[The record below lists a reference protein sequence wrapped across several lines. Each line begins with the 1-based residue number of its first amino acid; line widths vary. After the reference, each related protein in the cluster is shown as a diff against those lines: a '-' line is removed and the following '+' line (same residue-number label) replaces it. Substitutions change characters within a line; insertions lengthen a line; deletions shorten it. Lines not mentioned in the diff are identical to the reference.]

1 MRNLRY
7 TFLIIAVLGNL
18 SLLGLP
24 WWTAAV
30 LSAMA
35 AFFFPTKLLSG
46 ATVAFSAGFLLW
58 FVLAYGLD
66 SANGS
71 LLSTKVGMLFKG
83 LKPIHLVLI
92 TGFLGGLLAKLGY
105 LTGHFAQKLFVSSKP
120 IAVKQEVSTR

>member
-7 TFLIIAVLGNL
+7 TFLIIAILGNL

-24 WWTAAV
+24 WWLVAV
-30 LSAMA
+30 LSAGA
-35 AFFFPTKLLSG
+35 AYFFPTKIVPG

-66 SANGS
+66 SANAS
-71 LLSTKVGMLFKG
+71 LLSGKVGMLFKG
-83 LKPIHLVLI
+83 LKPMHLLLL

-105 LTGHFAQKLFVSSKP
+105 LTGYYAQKLFVGSAPKL
-120 IAVKQEVSTR
+120 VK